1 MNLLSHAT
9 THSAPYL
16 LETRTSGDVDT
27 IQHLMPGALSCSLF
41 LFPEHCC
48 QHTLSRFSWNLFCI
62 ICLLH
67 LFVCSV
73 SCFDGDRSVVLLPN
87 QNKNVR
93 NPVGAKN
100 LEEAKYDA
108 QMWRKTSPGGVHC
121 DSQIGSKSYS
131 PEPTVAQDPR
141 FPHNFSF

>member
-1 MNLLSHAT
+1 M
-9 THSAPYL
+9 
-16 LETRTSGDVDT
+16 SGYVDT
-27 IQHLMPGALSCSLF
+27 IQHLMTGALSCF
-41 LFPEHCC
+41 LF
-48 QHTLSRFSWNLFCI
+48 
-62 ICLLH
+62 
-67 LFVCSV
+67 SV
-73 SCFDGDRSVVLLPN
+73 PGALLPTYIIPKHICN
-87 QNKNVR
+87 IYVR
-93 NPVGAKN
+93 NPVEAKN